1 MAAPIDRCG
10 RLFSHKL
17 FPRVRLTRCD
27 IRPAGA
33 SHGHADELERLAGAG
48 IYGLASRYGTVTPT
62 GTIRIAAL
70 AADASL
76 IAAAFDRVQRIVFR
90 FRISGS
96 EKTPS

>member
-1 MAAPIDRCG
+1 M
-10 RLFSHKL
+10 
-17 FPRVRLTRCD
+17 
-27 IRPAGA
+27 
-33 SHGHADELERLAGAG
+33 
-48 IYGLASRYGTVTPT
+48 TPT